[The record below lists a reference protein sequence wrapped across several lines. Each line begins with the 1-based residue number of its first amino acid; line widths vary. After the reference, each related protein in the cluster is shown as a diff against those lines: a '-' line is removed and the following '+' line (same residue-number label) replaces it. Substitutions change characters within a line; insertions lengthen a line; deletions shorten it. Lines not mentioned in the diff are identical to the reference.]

1 MRSPLRRRLLARNG
15 ACADLPTSGL
25 ADARKATA
33 AQKKS
38 RLSAQAAH
46 WHTLPLYPMAFP
58 GYDCAQT
65 SGRLPFCV
73 SVNVNQRINQ
83 QIFCS
88 LCDRDYVS
96 FFC

>member
-1 MRSPLRRRLLARNG
+1 MALHEAGCITPEAKGAALLLIYVRQNRRCLQADRRRLLA
-15 ACADLPTSGL
+15 
-25 ADARKATA
+25 
-33 AQKKS
+33 
-38 RLSAQAAH
+38 QAAYRH
-46 WHTLPLYPMAFP
+46 ALALYPSAFP

-88 LCDRDYVS
+88 LCDPNYVS
-96 FFC
+96 FFR